1 MASGLIQFAFVL
13 ASGIINIMPNEVG
26 ADGENYETAICR
38 FLFAYRNA
46 EHCTTQ
52 KEPAVAI
59 LGRRLRGRLDLIR
72 PSTADVVQHKQ
83 SVQEAHA
90 GGSSRD
96 FTPGEH
102 VLVRSYNNKGI
113 KWKTGTVLDKI
124 SPVSYKVMTDN
135 DQVAKRHADQL
146 ISNRKSRYSLPCTEE
161 VSDNHV
167 QSSLGQSPSS
177 NKFSSPMNISSE
189 ERELEVVNVGQDN
202 SDESFHTPTK
212 ERQHQNCIPH
222 KMTLRPRVKK

>member
-1 MASGLIQFAFVL
+1 M
-13 ASGIINIMPNEVG
+13 
-26 ADGENYETAICR
+26 
-38 FLFAYRNA
+38 
-46 EHCTTQ
+46 
-52 KEPAVAI
+52 

-102 VLVRSYNNKGI
+102 VLVRSYNNKDI
-113 KWKTGTVLDKI
+113 KWKTGTVLDKF

-146 ISNRKSRYSLPCTEE
+146 IIS
-161 VSDNHV
+161 
-167 QSSLGQSPSS
+167 QS

-189 ERELEVVNVGQDN
+189 EREVEVVNVGQHN

-212 ERQHQNCIPH
+212 ERQHQNCTSH